1 MKLIKIIHENADPI
15 EIKDEDGQDLSLYV
29 TNLSKLLEA
38 SNVSILETT
47 SGSVI
52 IRPSRICSIVV
63 SELSDEGETTE
74 EEIVT
79 KAEGEQIEQTEDVVT
94 DGE

>member
-1 MKLIKIIHENADPI
+1 MKVIKIIYENADPI
-15 EIKDEDGQDLSLYV
+15 EVRDHDEQDLASYAK
-29 TNLSKLLEA
+29 NLSKLLEV
-38 SNVSILETT
+38 SNVTILETT

-52 IRPSRICSIVV
+52 VRPSRVCSILV
-63 SELSDEGETTE
+63 SEVNDNGELV

-79 KAEGEQIEQTEDVVT
+79 EPERTEIEDIVT